1 MPESDTTEAEQ
12 GRKPSFVLLR
22 SQLGQNIGTAARAMA
37 NFGLDE
43 MRLVAPRDGWPSEYA
58 RKAASGADHVIDNA
72 KLFERAEEAVADLN
86 FVMATTARPRD
97 MAIEIFTPEESAKE
111 MHRRIDRGEKVGVLF
126 GPERSG
132 MDNDEIVLADAIIMA
147 PVNPAFASLNLAQA
161 VLLVAYEWYKP
172 MARSLGDGRRIG
184 KPGMAGLN
192 MRKSRPSTK
201 DELLGFFEH
210 LERELDD
217 AGFLRPVEKRPTM
230 VRNIRTLFQ
239 RASLT
244 EQEVRTL
251 RGIVASLV
259 RQHKRMD

>member
-1 MPESDTTEAEQ
+1 MI
-12 GRKPSFVLLR
+12 LLR

-58 RKAASGADHVIDNA
+58 KKAASGADHVIDNA
-72 KLFERAEEAVADLN
+72 LLFERAEDAVADLN

-97 MAIEIFTPEESAKE
+97 MAIEIFTPEDAARE
-111 MHRRIDRGEKVGVLF
+111 MHRRIAGGERVGVLF

-132 MDNDEIVLADAIIMA
+132 MENDEIVLADAIIMA

-161 VLLVAYEWYKP
+161 VLMVAYEWYKP
-172 MARSLGDGRRIG
+172 LASSLGDGRRIG
-184 KPGMAGLN
+184 KPGAAGLN
-192 MRKSRPSTK
+192 MRKSRPASK
-201 DELLGFFEH
+201 QELIGFFEH

-259 RQHKRMD
+259 RQHKRMG